1 MACPA
6 PLRILPGT
14 IGLALACAAD
24 AQVLP
29 QEVEKLEITGSRVKR
44 ADVEGALPVTI
55 ISRED
60 IEASGQAT
68 VAELIRDSPFTT
80 TGNFRPQSGDSR
92 QGTSEVNLRGLGGR
106 RTLVLVDGHRLA
118 KSAMAGGEYVDMN
131 SIPLAA
137 VERIEILTD
146 GASAIYGSDA
156 LGGVVNIILRKNFE
170 GLALTVGQT
179 RVSAPIDGGDRAEAS
194 AVLGMV
200 TDKGRIL
207 MGASATDREI
217 IFARDDYY
225 ARDSVGASIYSNNYL
240 RSGGSFLAPVPGG
253 CTNPNFWL
261 RPDRRC
267 GYDFYR
273 VSADEAALWTR
284 GFFARGEYNVTAEWT
299 AFLVS
304 SVNRVT
310 SFGRYA
316 PVPGNVVIEP
326 GSVAHPWHPAYPDP
340 SLRERVGENETILL
354 AHRFAA
360 GGNRDNTQETNLYDT
375 LIGAKGRLWGADVEF
390 GLRKSTSDSSE
401 TGRGFVIEPLA
412 REAIRTGAYNIF
424 DPISTPRSVLDSF
437 THTTSRDGLFDNT
450 EQYANATLDVLELA
464 GGAARLFVGAEHRKE
479 DYRDNYDS
487 LSEGGAVIGSAGN
500 SAAGSREVT
509 SVGAELVLP
518 VTRQLEV
525 ALAARREDY
534 SDYGSDTAPKISFRF
549 QPDRSFVM
557 RGSLGKGF
565 AAPTL
570 WQINTKP
577 SWTAEGVIDLRHCL
591 ADGNSRE
598 ICESGETPVR
608 VNTFV
613 IANPELAAEHST
625 HLSFGG
631 AWDATSFLSVKADFW
646 KTRIED
652 IIVNLGAQE
661 IADRDSGLNPLPI
674 PSPLSITR
682 DATGF
687 ITEIRAG
694 YTNEGTLEQSGID
707 ASVVVTASLGRYGQW
722 RSELTWS
729 RVLAVDHNGFR
740 LEGDFSWPIDRAVLA
755 NRWMIGSF
763 DTAWNVKLIGK
774 HGDDLVGHAGSYV
787 THDVQL
793 AYATPLKGLKVVAGA
808 INVTAKMPPTV
819 GGGVRW
825 FNFSLYDGYGRQAY
839 ARLEMKF

>member
-1 MACPA
+1 MATQAHPRLLA
-6 PLRILPGT
+6 T
-14 IGLALACAAD
+14 ALALASPCV
-24 AQVLP
+24 AQAQSQPL
-29 QEVEKLEITGSRVKR
+29 EVEKLEITGSRVKR
-44 ADVEGALPVTI
+44 ADVEGALPVTVI
-55 ISRED
+55 TRQD

-80 TGNFRPQSGDSR
+80 TGNFRPQSGWSQ

-106 RTLVLVDGHRLA
+106 RTLVLVDGHRIA
-118 KSAMAGGEYVDMN
+118 KAAMAGGEYVDMN

-170 GLALTVGQT
+170 GLALTLGQT

-207 MGASATDREI
+207 IGASATDREI
-217 IFARDDYY
+217 IFARDAYVT
-225 ARDSVGASIYSNNYL
+225 RDLVGASLDSNNY
-240 RSGGSFLAPVPGG
+240 RRASGALLAPVPGG
-253 CTNPNFWL
+253 CTNPNFAL
-261 RPDRRC
+261 RPDGRC
-267 GYDFYR
+267 GYDFRR
-273 VSADEAALWTR
+273 VAADEAALGTR
-284 GFFARGEYNVTAEWT
+284 GFFARGEYHVSADWT

-304 SVNRVT
+304 SVSRVT

-316 PVPGNVVIEP
+316 PVPGDVVIEP

-340 SLRERVGENETILL
+340 SLRERVGEHETILL
-354 AHRFAA
+354 SHRFAA
-360 GGNRDNTQETNLYDT
+360 GGNRDTTQETNLYDT
-375 LIGAKGRLWGADVEF
+375 LIGTKGRLWGGDIEF
-390 GLRKSTSDSSE
+390 GLRKSTSDFSE
-401 TGRGFVIEPLA
+401 VGRGFVIEPLA
-412 REAIRTGAYNIF
+412 REAIRTGAYDIF

-450 EQYANATLDVLELA
+450 EQYANATFDVLELA
-464 GGAARLFVGAEHRKE
+464 GGTARLFVGAEHRKE
-479 DYRDNYDS
+479 DYRDIYDS
-487 LSEGGAVIGSAGN
+487 LSEGGAVLGSGGN
-500 SAAGSREVT
+500 SAAGRREVT
-509 SVGAELVLP
+509 SIGAELVLP

-534 SDYGSDTAPKISFRF
+534 SDYGSDTAPKVSFRF
-549 QPDRSFVM
+549 QPDRSFVL
-557 RGSLGKGF
+557 RGSLGRGF

-577 SWTAEGVIDLRHCL
+577 SWTAEGVADLRHCL
-591 ADGNSRE
+591 ADGNSQE
-598 ICESGETPVR
+598 FCEDGNTVR

-646 KTRIED
+646 KTRVED
-652 IIVNLGAQE
+652 IIVYLTPQE
-661 IADRDSGLNPLPI
+661 IADRDSGLKPLPI

-694 YTNEGTLEQSGID
+694 YTNEGTLEQSGVD
-707 ASVVVTASLGRYGQW
+707 ASVVVSASLGRYGQW

-729 RVLAVDHNGFR
+729 RVFAIDNNGVR
-740 LEGDFSWPIDRAVLA
+740 LEGDFYWPIDRAVLA

-763 DTAWNVKLIGK
+763 DAAWNVKMIGK
-774 HGDDLVGHAGSYV
+774 HGDDRIGHAGSYV

-793 AYATPLKGLKVVAGA
+793 GWATPLKGLKVVAGA
-808 INVTAKMPPTV
+808 INVTAKMPPPV
-819 GGGVRW
+819 GGGGRAFDFW
-825 FNFSLYDGYGRQAY
+825 LYDGYGRQAY
-839 ARLEMKF
+839 ARLEMRF